1 MKPSAKVIEMS
12 NAVLLG
18 AVKEAL
24 REGHSCTLN
33 VRGFSMRPFL
43 EDRRDAVI
51 LSPVGSELHE
61 GDAVLAELTP
71 GHYVLHRIF
80 AINDDKVT
88 LMGDGN
94 IRGTELCRKQ
104 DICGIVT
111 RYIHPRFSF
120 NANSRMMRCAV
131 PLWRHLLPVRRY
143 LLLIYRIAHKI
154 KLI

>member
-1 MKPSAKVIEMS
+1 MS

-24 REGHSCTLN
+24 QEGHSCTLN

-43 EDRRDAVI
+43 EDRRDSVI
-51 LSPVGSELHE
+51 LSPVSSDLHE

-71 GHYVLHRIF
+71 GHYVLHRII
-80 AINDDKVT
+80 AINADDVT

-94 IRGTELCRKQ
+94 IRGTELCKRQ

-111 RYIHPRFSF
+111 RYIHPRGSF
-120 NANSRMMRCAV
+120 NADSRMMQYAV
-131 PLWRHLLPVRRY
+131 PAWRKLLPVRRY
-143 LLLIYRIAHKI
+143 LLKIYSIARKI
-154 KLI
+154 RLL